1 MILGAMA
8 PAGSIPD
15 PPPGPNEYGADIGA
29 TPHQDGLVGS
39 MISAEMSIA

>member
-8 PAGSIPD
+8 PAGSIPEA
-15 PPPGPNEYGADIGA
+15 PLSPNDHGADIGA